1 MITVQLALKV
11 VVAIVLLA
19 STPLALKR
27 RWRLFLA
34 IPLSVV
40 QGFVPWVQI
49 AGVPVPIA
57 FWGGLM
63 LWPELVREFR
73 NVVAW
78 KPTAYICGIVIL
90 YIVSLLWSPDP
101 KIGLQPIGYFL
112 EFLVIFAAVV
122 TEWRRD
128 EKLVLRLLA
137 VTVTLAL
144 LQASAVAAFY
154 MMPGVKLAYLTS
166 NISKWFI
173 SPNTIDHLFTTAQNN
188 GVSPGKSGGLNDT
201 NANAAATYLGVVAF
215 IAIGL
220 ALQLRRRWLGL
231 VGLMLLGAVAFT
243 GSKAGLMLAVA
254 LPILALQAM
263 SKRYRGLRN
272 RLRIAMV
279 GIAVVGGLA
288 WLLPKAIQASESGSY
303 RELAGFF
310 QQSDMTLDL
319 REKIWGYGAKAFAQ
333 QPFLGQGF
341 GGWQAGFPRYARK
354 VGIGLHFPPH
364 NTIIYLWSQ
373 GGLLAALLGL
383 AFIYRIL
390 RYGWQEMRNPL
401 SPAFGLHLAMTLAF
415 LWVFVQGMG
424 ENFGLIGGVHTSP
437 LLAYILALSYVSRR
451 SRPLAYPARQSSG
464 YGELNGEPA
473 SEQLLQRSG
482 ES

>member
-1 MITVQLALKV
+1 MITVQLTLKV
-11 VVAIVLLA
+11 LVALVLLA
-19 STPLALKR
+19 SSPVALKR

-40 QGFVPWVQI
+40 QGFIPWIEVS
-49 AGVPVPIA
+49 GVPIPIA

-63 LWPELVREFR
+63 LWPELVTEFR
-73 NVVAW
+73 NIVSW
-78 KPTAYICGIVIL
+78 KQTAYIFGIVIL
-90 YIVSLLWSPDP
+90 YIVSLMWSPDP
-101 KIGLQPIGYFL
+101 KLGLQPIGYFL
-112 EFLVIFAAVV
+112 EFLVIFAAIT
-122 TEWRRD
+122 TEWRHNERF
-128 EKLVLRLLA
+128 VLRLLA

-144 LQASAVAAFY
+144 LQAFAVAAFY

-166 NISKWFI
+166 NLSKWFI

-220 ALQLRRRWLGL
+220 ALQLRSRWVGL
-231 VGLMLLGAVAFT
+231 VGIILLGTVAFT

-263 SKRYRGLRN
+263 SWRYKGLRN
-272 RLRIAMV
+272 RLRMGMV
-279 GIAVVGGLA
+279 GIVILGGLA
-288 WLLPKAIQASESGSY
+288 WLLPKAIRATESGSY
-303 RELAGFF
+303 RELAGFLK
-310 QQSDMTLDL
+310 QSDMTLDL
-319 REKIWGYGAKAFAQ
+319 REKIWGYGAKAFRQ
-333 QPFLGQGF
+333 HPFKGQGF
-341 GGWQAGFPRYARK
+341 GGWQAGFPHYARK

-373 GGLLAALLGL
+373 GGLLAAILGL
-383 AFIYRIL
+383 AFIYRVL
-390 RYGWQEMRNPL
+390 RFGWQQMRNPQC
-401 SPAFGLHLAMTLAF
+401 PAFGLYLAMTLAF

-437 LLAYILALSYVSRR
+437 LLACALALGYVFRR
-451 SRPLAYPARQSSG
+451 PRVLPYDSGAAVARSDVNGLPAIDTS
-464 YGELNGEPA
+464 A
-473 SEQLLQRSG
+473 
-482 ES
+482 